1 MQMFPKSSQLVWPI
15 AILVV
20 GLWEIGGAA
29 VTAQA
34 EIVKLTTGGE
44 IYGDVINQDESPRIR
59 YVIRLYAGGEI
70 TLPASQVVSIVS
82 QRPVEEEYHRQLVEH
97 GDSVQDHWEMAE
109 WCRAKK
115 LTAQRQFHLER
126 ILQLDSDHADARRAL
141 GYGRVD
147 GKWMTRD
154 EQMKARGYVKYN
166 GRWMLP
172 QRVHLEEKKEKEKK
186 IEKEWHKKI
195 KRYHSWLI
203 GNQGDIAK
211 KFLLA
216 ITDPHATKALV
227 HYCGKSKSRQHQ
239 EIYAS
244 ALANVGTEQ
253 AWNVLTEATLDSS
266 DEDFREHC
274 FELLE
279 EHKPKSAVAFYVKA
293 LKDKD
298 NQRVNRAAR
307 GLQYTGDASVI
318 SPLIDALITEHRTK
332 EGGTSPG
339 AVSTSFGGVVGGP
352 QSSSFSS
359 GGAAKIVIRRY
370 QNKQVNQALFDLT
383 GKDFHF
389 NQGAWRG
396 WYATQ
401 KPAAPK
407 INSRRDD

>member
-1 MQMFPKSSQLVWPI
+1 MFRKSSQLVWTI

-20 GLWEIGGAA
+20 GLWEFGVASA
-29 VTAQA
+29 TAQA

-44 IYGDVINQDESPRIR
+44 IYGDLINQDESPRIR
-59 YVIRLYAGGEI
+59 YVIRPYVGGEI
-70 TLPASQVVSIVS
+70 TLPASQVVSIVV
-82 QRPVEEEYHRQLVEH
+82 QRPVEEEYHRRLVEH

-109 WCRAKK
+109 WCRANT
-115 LTAQRQFHLER
+115 LTEKQQLHLER
-126 ILQLDSDHADARRAL
+126 VLQLDSDHADARRAL
-141 GYGRVD
+141 GYERV
-147 GKWMTRD
+147 GNKWMTRD
-154 EQMKARGYVKYN
+154 EKMKARGYVKYN

-172 QRVHLEEKKEKEKK
+172 QKVHLEEKKRKEKQ
-186 IEKEWHKKI
+186 IDKEWHGKI
-195 KRYHSWLI
+195 KRYHSWLV
-203 GNQGDIAK
+203 GNKGVIAK
-211 KFLLA
+211 ESLLG
-216 ITDPHATKALV
+216 ITDPHATKALA
-227 HYCGKSKSRQHQ
+227 HYYGKSRSRQQQ

-253 AWNVLTEATLDSS
+253 ALKILAEATLKNS

-293 LKDKD
+293 LQDKD

-307 GLQYTGDASVI
+307 GLQYVGNASVI
-318 SPLIDALITEHRTK
+318 GPLIDALITEHRSK
-332 EGGTSPG
+332 EGGSSPG

-370 QNKQVNQALFDLT
+370 QNKQVNQALYEIT

-389 NQGAWRG
+389 DQSAWRG
-396 WYATQ
+396 WYASQ
-401 KPAAPK
+401 KPEAPK

>member
-1 MQMFPKSSQLVWPI
+1 MFPKSSQLVWAI

-20 GLWEIGGAA
+20 GVWEFGVASA
-29 VTAQA
+29 VAPA

-44 IYGDVINQDESPRIR
+44 IYGDLINQDESPRIR
-59 YVIRLYAGGEI
+59 YVIRPYAGGEI

-82 QRPVEEEYHRQLVEH
+82 QRPIEEEYHRQLVEH

-115 LTAQRQFHLER
+115 LIKQRQFHLER
-126 ILQLDSDHADARRAL
+126 IVQLDSNHAAARRAL
-141 GYGRVD
+141 GYERVGD
-147 GKWMTRD
+147 KWMTRD
-154 EQMKARGYVKYN
+154 EKMKAKGYVKYN

-172 QRVHLEEKKEKEKK
+172 QKVHLEEKKKKEKQ
-186 IEKEWHKKI
+186 IEKEWHEKI
-195 KRYHSWLI
+195 KRYHGWLT
-203 GNQGDIAK
+203 GNKGVVAK
-211 KFLLA
+211 ESLLA
-216 ITDPHATKALV
+216 ITDPHATKALI

-239 EIYAS
+239 EMYAS

-253 AWNVLTEATLDSS
+253 AWNILIKATLDSS

-307 GLQYTGDASVI
+307 GLQYTGNASVI
-318 SPLIDALITEHRTK
+318 SPLIDALLTEHRTK
-332 EGGTSPG
+332 EGGSSPG

-370 QNKQVNQALFDLT
+370 QNKEVNQALFELT

-389 NQGAWRG
+389 NQSAWRQ
-396 WYATQ
+396 WYARQ
-401 KPAAPK
+401 KPTAPK